1 MGFTY
6 PTLKAQ
12 SLLDKYGICSFPT
25 LVIIDQQGIVH
36 DLYIGDSRDLRKEV
50 GDIVRNLLAKK

>member
-1 MGFTY
+1 
-6 PTLKAQ
+6 
-12 SLLDKYGICSFPT
+12 LLDKYGICSFPT

-36 DLYIGDSRDLRKEV
+36 DLYIGDSPDLRTEV